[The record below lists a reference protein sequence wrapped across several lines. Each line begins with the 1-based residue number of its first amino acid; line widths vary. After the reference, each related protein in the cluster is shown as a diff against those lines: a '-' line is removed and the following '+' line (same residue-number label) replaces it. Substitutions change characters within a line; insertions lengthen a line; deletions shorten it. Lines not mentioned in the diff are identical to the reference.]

1 MKRALSP
8 KSLVK
13 IELTGAVDVE
23 TEIHEEY
30 LLDCFC
36 ERFYYVK
43 IKNHTTYQIDY
54 TDYEKDESLKG
65 AFIRMIQKSDMDS
78 DTKSRVIRMGIQ
90 ALSGEEF

>member
-1 MKRALSP
+1 M
-8 KSLVK
+8 
-13 IELTGAVDVE
+13 
-23 TEIHEEY
+23 
-30 LLDCFC
+30 
-36 ERFYYVK
+36 K

-65 AFIRMIQKSDMDS
+65 AFVRMIQKSDMDS

>member
-1 MKRALSP
+1 ME
-8 KSLVK
+8 LVK
-13 IELTGAVDVE
+13 D
-23 TEIHEEY
+23 Y
-30 LLDCFC
+30 LLKNLQ
-36 ERFYYVK
+36 ENYYVK